1 MKGMYYTPLPRKST
15 RADWLAD
22 ITAMIGAVVILTV
35 VGFFILT
42 GEAPLP
48 DAVQDE
54 AHRAFVAELC
64 PHLTKSARQD
74 CRAWLATG
82 GEK

>member
-1 MKGMYYTPLPRKST
+1 MKSVYYAPLPRKST

-22 ITAMIGAVVILTV
+22 IAAMIGTVVILAT

-48 DAVQDE
+48 DAVKGED
-54 AHRAFVAELC
+54 HRAFVAELC
-64 PHLTKSARQD
+64 PHLTKSACQD

-82 GEK
+82 GAK